1 MEELTFPVSL
11 HSRRRQRRIVG
22 RCILKNNVLD
32 KECGGEPRSTQKQ
45 GWLSAHWILGVW
57 HSLRNGIYLFLGPR
71 EARLTLRMN
80 GKPERET
87 RTRMR

>member
-1 MEELTFPVSL
+1 VEELTFRVGL

-45 GWLSAHWILGVW
+45 GRLSAHWILSCMACTEEWDLPVSGAQGGSPNIEDEW
-57 HSLRNGIYLFLGPR
+57 
-71 EARLTLRMN
+71 
-80 GKPERET
+80 
-87 RTRMR
+87 